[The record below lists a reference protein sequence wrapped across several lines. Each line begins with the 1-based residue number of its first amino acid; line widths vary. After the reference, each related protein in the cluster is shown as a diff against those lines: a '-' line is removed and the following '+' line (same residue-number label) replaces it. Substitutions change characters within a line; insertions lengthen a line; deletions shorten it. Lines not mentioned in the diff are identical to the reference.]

1 MDSTLLSIFLFLVLV
16 IGWVGYYIAKM
27 NGKSKSEKTST
38 GIKEELFGRKRRSK
52 KANRGEFW
60 ALE

>member
-16 IGWVGYYIAKM
+16 IGWVGYYVAKM
-27 NGKSKSEKTST
+27 NGKSKSETKST
-38 GIKEELFGRKRRSK
+38 GIKDELFGKKRRSK